1 MPFGSEPRHVGSRK
15 TGMTGTAPAGGDII
29 TNSRRVL
36 LVVVCIS
43 VSDMII
49 AIILRCRKA
58 DAYGPRYG
66 LGPLAGAV
74 ILLTEKT

>member
-1 MPFGSEPRHVGSRK
+1 LAVSPDMSVHQT

-49 AIILRCRKA
+49 TIILEM
-58 DAYGPRYG
+58 P
-66 LGPLAGAV
+66 
-74 ILLTEKT
+74 